1 MRKPVAILL
10 ALHLAFLAGAQ
21 VSAGSES
28 ERRDTLSASV
38 FTGEGASGTLSRGRD
53 IRTEVISSA
62 GLRKMACCT
71 LADSFENSASV
82 SVGYSD
88 AVTGARQIRLL
99 GQSGIYVQML
109 DENRPV
115 MRGVAAPWGLNYIP
129 SQWLESIQVAKGV
142 TSVINGVESMTGQIN
157 VEHRKPTDEIP
168 LFLQASLMSD
178 TRADLNLAS
187 AHQLDSDGKWST
199 ILLAHASGNFM
210 KMDNNHDGFLD
221 DPRGGMV
228 ALSNR
233 WLYYAPSGVQLRFGV
248 HGLYDRKLGGQFSG
262 SHPWQSDVANT
273 DGGAYAKLGIPL
285 DSGNTRNIA
294 AVLDYNYHNIDAGF
308 GGNPYLAEQ
317 HSAFFNLL
325 YQDHSSD
332 VHHLTLGVGGTG
344 DFLYQHLVRSL
355 AEEGSRLE
363 GDISMRHVNAGAFAE
378 YTFTP
383 GDNFS
388 AIAALR
394 GDWFNGYGFFAS
406 PRLTLKWAPWESLV
420 LRGNGGRGLR
430 YSLPLTDNIGVLST
444 GKSFDGGFAGDYL
457 EDAWTF
463 GGNVTWYLPWDGS
476 GKTYLSFDYFGTRFA
491 SQMFVDYTMDAI
503 YFYGMPDGGY
513 SRTDSFQLDF
523 SSEPFRGFTVNLT
536 GRYTDARQS
545 LLHQRSDV
553 KPMTS
558 RYKAVLNLQYA
569 TRLRKWIFD
578 FTASLNGPCKVWE
591 FMEKDYAGGY
601 SPACPLLY
609 AQVTRRFKGFE
620 VYMGGENLT
629 GFTQRAPIICADAPW
644 SRNFDASCIWGP
656 LMGARV
662 YAGIRMTI
670 WKKYDNI

>member
-10 ALHLAFLAGAQ
+10 ALHFALCLGAQ
-21 VSAGSES
+21 APGGGAT
-28 ERRDTLSASV
+28 ERLDTLSASV
-38 FTGEGASGTLSRGRD
+38 FTGESASGVLSRGRN

-115 MRGVAAPWGLNYIP
+115 MRGLAAPWGLNYIP
-129 SQWLESIQVAKGV
+129 AQWLESIQIAKGV

-168 LFLQASLMSD
+168 LFLQASVMSD

-187 AHQLDSDGKWST
+187 AHQLDRDGKWST

-210 KMDNNHDGFLD
+210 DMDNNGDGFLD

-228 ALSNR
+228 TLSNR

-248 HGLYDRKLGGQFSG
+248 HGLYDRKSGGQVSG
-262 SHPWQSDVANT
+262 SNPWQSDVANT

-285 DSGNTRNIA
+285 DADNTRNIA
-294 AVLDYNYHNIDAGF
+294 AVLDYSYHGIGARF
-308 GGNPYLAEQ
+308 GANPYSAEQ
-317 HSAFFNLL
+317 NSAFFNLL
-325 YQDHSSD
+325 YQDHRSD
-332 VHHLTLGVGGTG
+332 VHHLTLGLGGTA
-344 DFLYQHLVRSL
+344 DFLDQSVVRSL
-355 AEEGSRLE
+355 QDWYHMEADGSV
-363 GDISMRHVNAGAFAE
+363 RHVNAGAFAE

-383 GDNFS
+383 GDSFS

-394 GDWFNGYGFFAS
+394 GDWFLGRGFFVS
-406 PRLTLKWAPWESLV
+406 PRLTLRWAPWESLV

-430 YSLPLTDNIGVLST
+430 LSLPLTDNIGVLST
-444 GKSFDGGFAGDYL
+444 GKIFEGAFAGDCL

-463 GGNVTWYLPWDGS
+463 GGNATWYLPWDGT
-476 GKTYLSFDYFGTRFA
+476 GKTYVSFDYFGTRFT
-491 SQMFVDYTMDAI
+491 SQMFVDYTADRI
-503 YFYGMPDGGY
+503 YFYGMPDGAY

-536 GRYTDARQS
+536 GRLTDARQS
-545 LLHQRSDV
+545 LLHQSSDV

-578 FTASLNGPCKVWE
+578 FTASLNGPCKVWD
-591 FMEKDYAGGY
+591 FMAADYEGGY
-601 SPACPLLY
+601 TPAYPLLY

-620 VYMGGENLT
+620 VYLGGENLT
-629 GFTQRAPIICADAPW
+629 GATQRAPIIGADAPW
-644 SRNFDASCIWGP
+644 NMNFDASCIWGP
-656 LMGARV
+656 IMGAMV
-662 YAGIRMTI
+662 YAGLRLTI
-670 WKKYDNI
+670 WKKYDTI